1 MGSCRGKKKKKKKG
15 RDKGLLNIK
24 ILGEII
30 GIERLK

>member
-1 MGSCRGKKKKKKKG
+1 MGSCWGKNKEKKERG
-15 RDKGLLNIK
+15 KGLLNIK

>member
-1 MGSCRGKKKKKKKG
+1 MGSCWGKKKKKKR

>member
-1 MGSCRGKKKKKKKG
+1 MGSCRGKNKEKKG

>member
-1 MGSCRGKKKKKKKG
+1 MGSCWGKNKEKKG
-15 RDKGLLNIK
+15 RGKGLLNIK